1 MSETRR
7 RKHRRGF
14 LWAEMNYLEANGFG
28 KKSSVVN
35 IKYVLNGEGTSANGT
50 GGSGGTA
57 AAVDPPMAGPVVL
70 QMRLTLVIQPM
81 AYVTTVG

>member
-1 MSETRR
+1 M
-7 RKHRRGF
+7 
-14 LWAEMNYLEANGFG
+14 
-28 KKSSVVN
+28 N
-35 IKYVLNGEGTSANGT
+35 IKYVLNGDGTSGNGT

-57 AAVDPPMAGPVVL
+57 AAAAVAPPMAGPVVL